1 MIPFGIGFSELIVIM
16 LVLLLVVGPDKLPD
30 LARLFGKGLRTA
42 RKASDELRDALA
54 IDELK
59 REIYRPVDNWKTP
72 LPQEKK
78 EQISDAHGDEHD
90 DGHDDHHEHEH
101 DYDHDYDHDYH
112 HDHAAHHDHGEQF
125 DGRDAPP
132 QSASFD
138 DEDAAPLVQATSDPL
153 LDGLVVT
160 PQSSRPERTE
170 TQVNHSTSSSGGA
183 RVAPRSPEGESEDSG
198 DA

>member
-72 LPQEKK
+72 LPPEREGQAL
-78 EQISDAHGDEHD
+78 DAH
-90 DGHDDHHEHEH
+90 DG
-101 DYDHDYDHDYH
+101 DYDDHDYH
-112 HDHAAHHDHGEQF
+112 DEHHDGDDEHSHDEH
-125 DGRDAPP
+125 DPRDDAL
-132 QSASFD
+132 QSEHID
-138 DEDAAPLVQATSDPL
+138 DEDEEDRPFVQATSDPL
-153 LDGLVVT
+153 LDGLVIT
-160 PQSSRPERTE
+160 PQPSRRESLDPQAKRSSAS
-170 TQVNHSTSSSGGA
+170 VNQP
-183 RVAPRSPEGESEDSG
+183 APESEREGPG